1 MQLKMQA
8 IINFPVFYETVKSQ
22 KLPIKTAYKLAQ
34 LSRAIEAE
42 LFFYQEKLNSIIKE
56 YALLD
61 NNGQPVSTNDG
72 HGIKLRSGSE
82 AVCMSTM
89 RELQEIDVSL
99 PDIFFNL
106 NDFDGIEL
114 TVEEMGALLPFLIE

>member
-8 IINFPVFYETVKSQ
+8 LINFPAFYETVKSQ

-34 LSRAIEAE
+34 LSRAIETE
-42 LFFYQEKLNSIIKE
+42 LSFYREKLSSIIKE

-61 NNGQPVSTNDG
+61 DNGQPVSTDDG
-72 HGIKLRSGSE
+72 RGIKLRSGSE

-106 NDFDGIEL
+106 NDFDSIEL